1 MEEENAKNVDENL
14 NEEIIEDGGDKIEI
28 TEEVEET
35 QQEVIETDLSNTETI
50 EEPIEIVE
58 EEVKTEEDKRIIGKI
73 TGFDKLYVRK
83 NPDKESEPIGV
94 VSTIDELGIDL
105 EHSTDTFYKV
115 ITSNGLEGY
124 CVKEFVKID

>member
-1 MEEENAKNVDENL
+1 MEEENVKNVDEISNK
-14 NEEIIEDGGDKIEI
+14 EIVEDGGDSLEEIE
-28 TEEVEET
+28 EAKET
-35 QQEVIETDLSNTETI
+35 QEEVIETDSLNNETI

-58 EEVKTEEDKRIIGKI
+58 EEAKTEEDKRIIGKI

-83 NPDKESEPIGV
+83 NPDKESEPVGI